1 MSYLIVALVAFC
13 GGAYVAFR
21 YDVAVAKLAAKIGF

>member
-1 MSYLIVALVAFC
+1 MSYLLIALVAFC

-21 YDVAVAKLAAKIGF
+21 YDVAVAKLAVKLGF